1 MKNRDWVVVFSVFF
15 VWVLAQSLL
24 REAVGALFGLV
35 IGILGLAAIAAGM
48 WLVVRRRKARA
59 AAAESAETAAADA
72 AADADA
78 PANAEAV
85 DAPNAEAAPTAA
97 TSDES
102 ASA

>member
-15 VWVLAQSLL
+15 VWMLAQSLL

-59 AAAESAETAAADA
+59 AIAQDAEAA
-72 AADADA
+72 
-78 PANAEAV
+78 ANAEAG
-85 DAPNAEAAPTAA
+85 DAPIAEAAPDAKTA
-97 TSDES
+97 DES